1 MCRAQIIGLAAEIDT
16 VLRYWLQGVTASI
29 SRHGTAEDTMVI
41 FKRLVEKWQVGE
53 NKKKSAKSYFR
64 KIYTVSSKAQDISK
78 DLLRATLYKENS

>member
-1 MCRAQIIGLAAEIDT
+1 MCGVGAEIVKAAQVTNEPLIGTDFMCRAQIIGLAAEIDT

-53 NKKKSAKSYFR
+53 
-64 KIYTVSSKAQDISK
+64 
-78 DLLRATLYKENS
+78 